1 MISGAKKSHRLR
13 APVKAKSSAKLEA
26 KPAVKPAAKPT
37 VKTTVKPAAK
47 LAGKLKAKST
57 RVNNRRKSQNTG
69 RGKRAKR
76 SIVISGLN
84 GTFPRMTHSI
94 SIISPVEDFDENELE
109 IWQRAKEADNKVCF
123 SALSLLTSSIILTG
137 LAILFSLSLL
147 LSFGR
152 LRQRYQEKSFS

>member
-1 MISGAKKSHRLR
+1 LISGAKKSHRLR

-47 LAGKLKAKST
+47 LAAKLKAKST
-57 RVNNRRKSQNTG
+57 RANKRKSQNTG